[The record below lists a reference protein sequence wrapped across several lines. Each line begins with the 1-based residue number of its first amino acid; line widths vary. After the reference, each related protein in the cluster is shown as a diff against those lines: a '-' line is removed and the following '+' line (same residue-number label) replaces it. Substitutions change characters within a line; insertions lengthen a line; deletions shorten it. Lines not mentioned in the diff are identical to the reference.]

1 MIKNIEFNGERLKS
15 ARLYR
20 GKTITELADET
31 EISKQA
37 ISQFENGKAT
47 PSIET
52 LLKIMNVLK
61 FPREYFRQV
70 DDDITVNTFFRAL
83 LTTSKKEQL
92 VQVTR
97 TRTLAKIYEFLEE
110 YIDFPELKIP
120 QIDIDNIDIES
131 ISLGLREYWGLGI
144 NPISNIVNV
153 MDS

>member
-20 GKTITELADET
+20 GKTIKELADQT

-61 FPREYFRQV
+61 FPREYF
-70 DDDITVNTFFRAL
+70 I
-83 LTTSKKEQL
+83 
-92 VQVTR
+92 
-97 TRTLAKIYEFLEE
+97 
-110 YIDFPELKIP
+110 
-120 QIDIDNIDIES
+120 NI
-131 ISLGLREYWGLGI
+131 LGRETIILF
-144 NPISNIVNV
+144 
-153 MDS
+153 